1 MAGVN
6 KVILLGRLGQ
16 DPEVRTLPSG
26 GKVVNFSL
34 ATSENYTNKN
44 GERVEQTE
52 WHRVELWDNQ
62 ANVAEQYLK
71 KGDMAYVEGKIRTEK
86 WTDQNGQERS
96 TQKIRGTTLQLVGG
110 RGGGNAV
117 EESDTSSSYGN
128 NSSGY
133 APKSAPVPTPPP
145 IEMAGNGGDDLPF

>member
-34 ATSENYTNKN
+34 ATSENYTNKS
-44 GERVEQTE
+44 GEKVEQTE
-52 WHRVELWDNQ
+52 WHRVELWDNL
-62 ANVAEQYLK
+62 ANIAEQYLK

-86 WTDQNGQERS
+86 WTDQNGQERY
-96 TQKIRGTTLQLVGG
+96 TQKIRGNTMQLVGG
-110 RGGGNAV
+110 RGSGHSV
-117 EESDTSSSYGN
+117 EENDSSSSYGN
-128 NSSGY
+128 SGY